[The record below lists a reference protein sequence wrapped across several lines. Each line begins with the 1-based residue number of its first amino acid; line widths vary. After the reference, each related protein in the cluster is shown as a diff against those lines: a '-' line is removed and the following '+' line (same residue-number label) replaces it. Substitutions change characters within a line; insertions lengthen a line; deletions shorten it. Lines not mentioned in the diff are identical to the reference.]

1 MPHATG
7 EFTVKLIPKTP
18 PPGGAEANT
27 DTNKSARAIPLFA
40 QMTNDKEW
48 SGDLVATSQ
57 GEMISAGT
65 AVSNS
70 AAYVSLERV
79 EGVLAG
85 RKGSFVLAHYGIMDR
100 GKGTLTVVIVPD
112 SGTDELADITGT
124 LTIRVDAAGKHF
136 YDLEYEVS
144 S

>member
-1 MPHATG
+1 MPRATG
-7 EFTVKLIPKTP
+7 EFTVKLIPKTQP
-18 PPGGAEANT
+18 QEP
-27 DTNKSARAIPLFA
+27 ARTIPLFN

-48 SGDLVATSQ
+48 SGDLVATSM

-65 AVSNS
+65 AVPNS

-79 EGVLAG
+79 EGTLAD

-112 SGTDELADITGT
+112 SGTEQLAGITGT
-124 LTIRVDAAGKHF
+124 LTIKIDAAGKHF
-136 YDLEYEVS
+136 YDLEYELLDK
-144 S
+144 

>member
-7 EFTVKLIPKTP
+7 EFSVKLTPKTQP
-18 PPGGAEANT
+18 QE
-27 DTNKSARAIPLFA
+27 SARTIPLFA

-48 SGDLVATSQ
+48 SGGLVATSM

-65 AVSNS
+65 AVPNS

-79 EGVLAG
+79 EGALAG

-100 GKGTLTVVIVPD
+100 GKGVLTVTIVPD
-112 SGTDELADITGT
+112 SGTDELAGITGT
-124 LTIRVDAAGKHF
+124 LTIRVELGKHF
-136 YDLEYEVS
+136 YDLEYEVPTGES
-144 S
+144 AKIS